1 MMSFILKKEK
11 MKEWLSQ
18 PWTIWKIIVFIFWLG
33 AIWSSLNYR
42 INALEEFQKEVD
54 VLDLQKSI
62 VAIQKD
68 VEWIK
73 MNMPTKF

>member
-1 MMSFILKKEK
+1 
-11 MKEWLSQ
+11 
-18 PWTIWKIIVFIFWLG
+18 
-33 AIWSSLNYR
+33 LNYR

-73 MNMPTKF
+73 MNMPTKFKE

>member
-1 MMSFILKKEK
+1 
-11 MKEWLSQ
+11 
-18 PWTIWKIIVFIFWLG
+18 LG

-73 MNMPTKF
+73 INMPTKFKE